1 MGDRAVITF
10 NEYDKAPS
18 IYLHWEGSREYVEG
32 FLKAGQL
39 CLQPLKRTNATKL
52 MDDLAHLIAKHY
64 FEGKVGFTVYRQ
76 EYAKADKDNW
86 DNGTYIVNE
95 KTLEIVTRKFLPK
108 DYIDTRNEHKSGLI
122 AQHIRESVEAEKMK
136 IIEAIETLNGC
147 QADEEFINALN
158 VIMDKCGVVYDKEQ
172 DCLVENRDPDYKV

>member
-1 MGDRAVITF
+1 
-10 NEYDKAPS
+10 
-18 IYLHWEGSREYVEG
+18 
-32 FLKAGQL
+32 
-39 CLQPLKRTNATKL
+39 
-52 MDDLAHLIAKHY
+52 
-64 FEGKVGFTVYRQ
+64 
-76 EYAKADKDNW
+76 
-86 DNGTYIVNE
+86 
-95 KTLEIVTRKFLPK
+95 
-108 DYIDTRNEHKSGLI
+108 SGLI

>member
-10 NEYDKAPS
+10 DQYDKAPC

-39 CLQPLKRTNATKL
+39 CLQPLKTKNATKL

-64 FEGKVGFTVYRQ
+64 FEGEVGFTVYRE
-76 EYAKADKDNW
+76 EYGRADIDNW

-108 DYIDTRNEHKSGLI
+108 DYIDTRDEHKSNLI
-122 AQHIRESVEAEKMK
+122 AKHIQESVEAEKMN
-136 IIEAIETLNGC
+136 IIEAIETISN
-147 QADEEFINALN
+147 QDATEKWTKALDT
-158 VIMDKCGVVYDKEQ
+158 IMDRCGVVYDKEQ